1 MNGVLWVLA
10 GALLGLD
17 VGCALVFLLICAI
30 VIKESVF
37 D

>member
-1 MNGVLWVLA
+1 MTEVLWVIA
-10 GALLGLD
+10 GALVGLD
-17 VGCALVFLLICAI
+17 VGCVLVFLLVVFI